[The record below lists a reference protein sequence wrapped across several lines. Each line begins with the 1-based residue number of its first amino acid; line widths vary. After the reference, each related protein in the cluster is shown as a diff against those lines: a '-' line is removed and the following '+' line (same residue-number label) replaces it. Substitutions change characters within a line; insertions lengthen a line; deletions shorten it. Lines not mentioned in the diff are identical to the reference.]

1 MNAIQPHKIVQ
12 AEAWGDIFTIQF
24 LTPLGPKHARLMET
38 ILLPRPPLL
47 VLTYV
52 RVCTGCDSSGNEIQN
67 YQTTFN
73 ALSDFLCAGYGLHWR
88 KRPLSL
94 ILFCTLYP
102 GWSSFLSPVVSP
114 ESTNMPGSW
123 AVTQNRPPPPTES
136 RVRIVSRMISV
147 LMSDPS
153 QCELFWFVVG

>member
-1 MNAIQPHKIVQ
+1 MNAIQLHKIVQ
-12 AEAWGDIFTIQF
+12 AQAWGDIFTIQL
-24 LTPLGPKHARLMET
+24 LTPLGPNRAGLMQT
-38 ILLPRPPLL
+38 ILLPRPPPL
-47 VLTYV
+47 VLPFA
-52 RVCTGCDSSGNEIQN
+52 RVCTGCDSSGNGIQD
-67 YQTTFN
+67 YQTIFN
-73 ALSDFLCAGYGLHWR
+73 VLSDSFCAEYTR
-88 KRPLSL
+88 KRPFSL
-94 ILFCTLYP
+94 IFFCTLYP

-136 RVRIVSRMISV
+136 RERIVSRMISV